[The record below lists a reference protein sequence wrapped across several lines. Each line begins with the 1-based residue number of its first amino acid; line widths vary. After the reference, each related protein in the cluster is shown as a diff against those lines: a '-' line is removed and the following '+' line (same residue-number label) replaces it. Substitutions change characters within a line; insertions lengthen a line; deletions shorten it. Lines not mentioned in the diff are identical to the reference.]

1 MNVIKK
7 ATFVVVMQYV
17 STFRVATNVTVNK
30 VSEKTGHLVLV
41 DLSELVYFYLMHLK
55 SYSH

>member
-7 ATFVVVMQYV
+7 ATYVVVMQYV

-30 VSEKTGHLVLV
+30 VSEKTGYTVLV
-41 DLSELVYFYLMHLK
+41 TELL
-55 SYSH
+55 